1 MFWNRKSK
9 LLAKVIAEKCDN
21 CRCCTRICKHHA
33 LICAEMQGKII
44 TFVNRP
50 ENCTGC
56 GKCVNICPNR
66 AIELMERYC

>member
-1 MFWNRKSK
+1 
-9 LLAKVIAEKCDN
+9 
-21 CRCCTRICKHHA
+21 
-33 LICAEMQGKII
+33 MQGKII